1 MSETTNQMSLLDA
14 IGFSAPEAT
23 EKQKKDK
30 PAKAEKSEK
39 KQRKKAAAKPE
50 AEAASGAESNDTREA
65 EIDVAVAET
74 PVSQE
79 IADTGETPDV
89 SAETQAGEDPGTE
102 QAASAS
108 AANHPASNQDD
119 DSQKIHDGSLPLD
132 RHLCFALYSANHA
145 MHGVYKALLKEVG
158 LTYPQFLAMTV
169 LWETNNVPVGAITSK
184 LQLDTNTLTPLL
196 KRLEAMGLVT
206 RTRNI
211 KDERQ
216 VILKLTRKGR
226 ALQKKT
232 EHFSTCIMSSTG
244 LKLEEVI
251 DLQAK
256 VMTLR
261 DNLRKAGLE

>member
-50 AEAASGAESNDTREA
+50 AETASGAESNDAREA
-65 EIDVAVAET
+65 EVAVAET
-74 PVSQE
+74 PASQE
-79 IADTGETPDV
+79 IADTGQTPDV
-89 SAETQAGEDPGTE
+89 SAETQAGEDTGTE

-108 AANHPASNQDD
+108 AANDLASDQDD

-196 KRLEAMGLVT
+196 KRLEAMGHVT

>member
-23 EKQKKDK
+23 GKQKKDK

-102 QAASAS
+102 QAASA
-108 AANHPASNQDD
+108 AHALASDQDD

-169 LWETNNVPVGAITSK
+169 LWETNNVPVGTITSK

>member
-1 MSETTNQMSLLDA
+1 
-14 IGFSAPEAT
+14 
-23 EKQKKDK
+23 
-30 PAKAEKSEK
+30 
-39 KQRKKAAAKPE
+39 
-50 AEAASGAESNDTREA
+50 
-65 EIDVAVAET
+65 
-74 PVSQE
+74 
-79 IADTGETPDV
+79 
-89 SAETQAGEDPGTE
+89 
-102 QAASAS
+102 
-108 AANHPASNQDD
+108 
-119 DSQKIHDGSLPLD
+119 
-132 RHLCFALYSANHA
+132 
-145 MHGVYKALLKEVG
+145 
-158 LTYPQFLAMTV
+158 
-169 LWETNNVPVGAITSK
+169 
-184 LQLDTNTLTPLL
+184 
-196 KRLEAMGLVT
+196 MGLVT

>member
-30 PAKAEKSEK
+30 PAKAEMSEK

-50 AEAASGAESNDTREA
+50 AEAASGAESNDAREA
-65 EIDVAVAET
+65 EIDVSVAET

-102 QAASAS
+102 QAASAV
-108 AANHPASNQDD
+108 NDPASDQDD

-169 LWETNNVPVGAITSK
+169 LWETNNIPVGAITSK

>member
-50 AEAASGAESNDTREA
+50 AETASGAESNDAREA
-65 EIDVAVAET
+65 EVAVAET
-74 PVSQE
+74 PASQE
-79 IADTGETPDV
+79 IADTGQTPDV
-89 SAETQAGEDPGTE
+89 SAETQAGEDIGTE

-108 AANHPASNQDD
+108 AANDLASDQDD

>member
-50 AEAASGAESNDTREA
+50 AEAASGAESNDAREA

-74 PVSQE
+74 PVSQAV
-79 IADTGETPDV
+79 ADTGETPDV

-102 QAASAS
+102 QAASA
-108 AANHPASNQDD
+108 ADAPASDQDD

-145 MHGVYKALLKEVG
+145 MHGVYKALLKEVE

>member
-50 AEAASGAESNDTREA
+50 AETTSGAESDDTREA

-89 SAETQAGEDPGTE
+89 SAETQAGEDPGAE
-102 QAASAS
+102 QAASA
-108 AANHPASNQDD
+108 ADDLASDQDD

-169 LWETNNVPVGAITSK
+169 LWETNNVPVGTITSK